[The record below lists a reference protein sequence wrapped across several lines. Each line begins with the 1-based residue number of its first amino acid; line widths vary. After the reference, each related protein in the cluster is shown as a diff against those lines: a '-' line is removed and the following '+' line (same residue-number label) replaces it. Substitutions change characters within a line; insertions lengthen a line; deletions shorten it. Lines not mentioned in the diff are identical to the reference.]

1 MRRSLLFWS
10 LMNFSCLHQVKF
22 GILDTLEL
30 GGQSFQQVRALFSAK
45 DTALDLSEYT
55 AGVVCGD
62 LLAEYL
68 VILDYGS
75 RKLAL
80 VDIHE
85 VMEM

>member
-1 MRRSLLFWS
+1 M
-10 LMNFSCLHQVKF
+10 
-22 GILDTLEL
+22 
-30 GGQSFQQVRALFSAK
+30 QVRALFSAK